1 MAPRGARGTSL
12 YTFRTLTDSDDPST
26 AGVTRRRLL
35 LALSA
40 AGAGGGALAAALRAA
55 ADAGRPVTAAALARA
70 EELTGLELTEEERAL
85 MLGGLAELREDYR
98 AIRRVP
104 LANEV
109 PPAFRFDPEAAAGRP
124 AGAHAASPAAPAAAA
139 VPSRPVEL
147 EALAFEPVT
156 VLSRLLESRRVTST
170 ELTRLYLDRLRRF
183 DPLLRCVVTLTE
195 ERALAQAAEADREIA
210 AGRYRGPLHGI
221 PWGAKDLIAV
231 AGGPTTWGAEP
242 FRDQVLDDDA
252 TVVRRLDEAGAV
264 LVAKL
269 SVGALAWG
277 DVWFG
282 GTTRNPWNPEQ
293 GSSGSSAGS
302 AAAVAAGLVG
312 FALGTETYGSIVS
325 PATRCGATGLRPTF
339 GRVSRHGVMALSWT
353 LDKVGALCR
362 SAEDA
367 ALVLAAIHGADG
379 RDPSAVDRPFA
390 WPAARGGSP
399 AVRPALDGLRIG
411 WVPELFEEPLPE
423 DAPELAKEQRA
434 LDLAALDAL
443 RALARRRGEDLI
455 PIELPGGAE
464 RPIGALTLILTAEAS
479 AAFDELTRS
488 GRDDLLVRQEEHA
501 WPNVFRQGRFI
512 PAVEYMQANRVRT
525 LVARDLASVFDR
537 VDVYVTP
544 TYGGSNLLLTNL
556 TGHPM
561 VALPNG
567 FRSDG
572 TPGSVSLTGGLY
584 GESALLAVAA
594 AYQEATAFHRRYP
607 KLPTPDETASRENR
621 RVQVESSADPTRPLR
636 YDRFP

>member
-1 MAPRGARGTSL
+1 MGEGGARGTSP
-12 YTFRTLTDSDDPST
+12 YTFRTLTASVDPPV

-35 LALSA
+35 LTLSA
-40 AGAGGGALAAALRAA
+40 AGAGGTALAAALRAA
-55 ADAGRPVTAAALARA
+55 VDAGQPVSAEALTRA
-70 EELTGLELTEEERAL
+70 EELAGLELTDEERAL

-98 AIRRVP
+98 AIRRVAV
-104 LANEV
+104 ANEV

-124 AGAHAASPAAPAAAA
+124 AKEGSTAPTDPRAVTVPAPA
-139 VPSRPVEL
+139 RPADL

-156 VLSRLLESRRVTST
+156 VLARLLESRRVSST
-170 ELTRLYLDRLRRF
+170 ELTRMYLDRLRRF
-183 DPLLRCVVTLTE
+183 DPLLHCVVTLTE
-195 ERALAQAAEADREIA
+195 ERALAQAAAADREIA

-242 FRDQVLDDDA
+242 FREQVIDEDA

-353 LDKVGALCR
+353 LDKVGPLCR
-362 SAEDA
+362 SVEDA
-367 ALVLAAIHGADG
+367 ALVLSAIHGADG
-379 RDPSAVDRPFA
+379 LDPSAVDRPFA
-390 WPAARGGSP
+390 WPSAPGGAAG
-399 AVRPALDGLRIG
+399 ARPALDGVRIG

-423 DAPELAKEQRA
+423 DAPALAEEQRA
-434 LDLAALDAL
+434 LDRASLEAVRGLAA
-443 RALARRRGEDLI
+443 RRGGESRGARLV
-455 PIELPGGAE
+455 PVELPGGE
-464 RPIGALTLILTAEAS
+464 DRPVGALTLILTAEAS

-512 PAVEYMQANRVRT
+512 PAVEYVQANRVRT
-525 LVARDLASVFDR
+525 LVARDLAEVFDE

-561 VALPNG
+561 VVLPNG

-572 TPGSVSLTGGLY
+572 TPGSITLTGGLY
-584 GESALLAVAA
+584 RESELLAVAA
-594 AYQEATAFHRRYP
+594 AFQEATGFHRRHP
-607 KLPTPDETASRENR
+607 ELPRPDETRSGRE
-621 RVQVESSADPTRPLR
+621 P
-636 YDRFP
+636 